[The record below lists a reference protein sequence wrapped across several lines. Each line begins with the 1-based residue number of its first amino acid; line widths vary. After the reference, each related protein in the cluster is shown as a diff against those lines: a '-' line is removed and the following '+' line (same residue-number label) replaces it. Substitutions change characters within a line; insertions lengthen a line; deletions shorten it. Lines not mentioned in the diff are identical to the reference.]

1 MKTLTLS
8 VRLDVA
14 EVRRLDEAA
23 AQDGLDRSAIL
34 KRLLRRG
41 YADHQFEA
49 ACAAYRR
56 REVSLS
62 RAAELAG
69 IGVYDFLARLP
80 ATSLQLNLTPD
91 DLRQEL
97 AP

>member
-1 MKTLTLS
+1 MKTMTLS

-14 EVRRLDEAA
+14 EVRMLDEAA
-23 AQDGLDRSAIL
+23 QHDGLDRSASL
-34 KRLLRRG
+34 KRLVRRG
-41 YADHQFEA
+41 YANYRLET
-49 ACAAYRR
+49 ACDAYRR
-56 REVSLS
+56 QEISLS

-69 IGVYDFLARLP
+69 ISVYDFLARLP
-80 ATSLQLNLTPD
+80 TTGLQLHLTPE

>member
-1 MKTLTLS
+1 MKTMTLP

-14 EVRRLDEAA
+14 DVRRLDEAA
-23 AQDGLDRSAIL
+23 AQDGLDRSSIL
-34 KRLLRRG
+34 KRLVRRG
-41 YADHQFEA
+41 FADYQFET

-56 REVSLS
+56 QEVSLS

-69 IGVYDFLARLP
+69 IGVYDFLARFP
-80 ATSLQLNLTPD
+80 ATGLQLNLTPD

-97 AP
+97 GA

>member
-1 MKTLTLS
+1 MKTMTLS

-14 EVRRLDEAA
+14 EVRQLDAAA
-23 AQDGLDRSAIL
+23 AQDGLDRSSIL
-34 KRLLRRG
+34 KRLVRRG
-41 YADHQFEA
+41 YADYRLET

-56 REVSLS
+56 QEVSLS

-69 IGVYDFLARLP
+69 IGAYDFLARFP
-80 ATSLQLNLTPD
+80 AVGLQLNLTPD

-97 AP
+97 GA